1 MLRACSLENRLHI
14 QRRKGNP
21 HMIKWKVVC
30 INKDQ
35 GGLGVRNLTVLNKA
49 LLGKWVWRF
58 ASDIDSMWKQVVSA
72 KYGIEVHGWWSRGCL
87 VWVFGRKF

>member
-1 MLRACSLENRLHI
+1 MLRACSLEKRLHI

-35 GGLGVRNLTVLNKA
+35 GGLG
-49 LLGKWVWRF
+49 
-58 ASDIDSMWKQVVSA
+58 SEI
-72 KYGIEVHGWWSRGCL
+72 
-87 VWVFGRKF
+87 